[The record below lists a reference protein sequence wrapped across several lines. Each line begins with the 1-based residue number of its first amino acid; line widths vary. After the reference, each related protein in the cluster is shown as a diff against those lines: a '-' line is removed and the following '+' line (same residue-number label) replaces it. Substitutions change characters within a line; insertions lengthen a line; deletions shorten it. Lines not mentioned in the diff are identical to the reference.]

1 MNRAVFFLAAILSAA
16 VCCAQSPSAA
26 VPDASVRRFEIGGQF
41 TDLILGTQGEST
53 VPKFAFGP
61 TFAFNLNRH
70 LAFDASYLVMN
81 TPSCLFTQCSGG
93 RASVLVAGARIAARD
108 KYVTWYAY
116 ARPGVLHYT
125 AWSVTEPYYLT
136 TITVSSPAVSHFVS
150 NFGDGV
156 GYALTRRIR
165 ARAEVGD
172 LMELQTCPKCNTWTN
187 HLQISIGMDAMVGK
201 PLPGTRFDTASGP
214 SHRFLDKTN
223 LFLLS
228 VSLLAQAAD
237 AVTTQHVIGHGY
249 SEADALVR
257 PLVNQGWPG
266 QIGGAV
272 IENAGQIFIMYRL
285 HKMGFHRAERLV
297 PIADLVPHAY
307 LGYHTAENY
316 YH

>member
-1 MNRAVFFLAAILSAA
+1 LSAA
-16 VCCAQSPSAA
+16 VCYAQSPTAA
-26 VPDASVRRFEIGGQF
+26 APDASVRRFEIGGQF
-41 TDLILGTQGEST
+41 TDLILGTQGENG

-70 LAFDASYLVMN
+70 FALDASYVVMN

-93 RASVLVAGARIAARD
+93 RASVFVAGARIAARD

-125 AWSVTEPYYLT
+125 AESVTEPFYLT
-136 TITVSSPAVSHFVS
+136 TITVSAPATFQFVS

-156 GYALTRRIR
+156 EYALTPRVR

-172 LMELQTCPKCNTWTN
+172 LMELGTCPECNTWTN
-187 HLQISIGMDAMVGK
+187 HFQISIGMDAMVGK
-201 PLPGTRFDTASGP
+201 PLPGKRFDSASGP

-228 VSLLAQAAD
+228 VSLLAQASD

-249 SEADALVR
+249 AEADPLVR
-257 PLVNQGWPG
+257 PLVNEGWPG
-266 QIGGAV
+266 QIGEAI

-285 HKMGFHRAERLV
+285 HKMGFHRAERLI
-297 PIADLVPHAY
+297 PILNALPHAY
-307 LGYHTAENY
+307 EGCNNARAYL
-316 YH
+316 